1 MRKRAQVLED
11 LLECLSGSER
21 TPQDW
26 QAVVQLASE
35 TLTIGTLADVILSSR
50 GALKVPIEIRELL
63 MDVRDRARERNR
75 RLTAQLSE
83 MLPALN
89 AAGVEP
95 IVMRGMARLIGGG
108 GQKQARLISDIDLLI
123 AAERRRECMQA
134 LGELEY
140 QVFKGSEGDPAPTV
154 LCRSRD
160 VGMIDLHTQVQP
172 SYLLLGYERIAR
184 QCERTQVGQG
194 HVLLP
199 SPACQLLLTIVH
211 DQLHDGDYWRGLV
224 DVRHLIDA
232 RDLISEGV
240 DWNLLAGFFPGG
252 SPLRALQVQLRTAR
266 SLVKVPVPEELC
278 GGNWARLQLLR
289 RKLQTN
295 FQFLRPLLTLL
306 TIALD
311 PPPRSSPPEGIRKRV
326 TVKSWSKPRRFIGH
340 YLRPIASGKF
350 PAG

>member
-11 LLECLSGSER
+11 LLECLAGRAR

-26 QAVVQLASE
+26 QAVAQLASE
-35 TLTIGTLADVILSSR
+35 TLTIGTLADVILSSH
-50 GALKVPIEIRELL
+50 GALEVPVEIRELL
-63 MDVRDRARERNR
+63 MDVRDRAHERNR
-75 RLTAQLSE
+75 RLIAQLSE
-83 MLPALN
+83 LLPALN

-108 GQKQARLISDIDLLI
+108 HEQARLISDIDLLI
-123 AAERRRECMQA
+123 PAGRLPECRQA
-134 LGELEY
+134 LGNLDYE
-140 QVFKGSEGDPAPTV
+140 VFTRIQDDRVPTV

-172 SYLLLGYERIAR
+172 AYLRLGYERIAR

-194 HVLLP
+194 YVLLP
-199 SPACQLLLTIVH
+199 SPVCQLLLTIVH
-211 DQLHDGDYWRGLV
+211 DQLHDGDYWRGLI

-232 RDLISEGV
+232 RDLISEGM
-240 DWNLLAGFFPGG
+240 DWNLLAGFFPRG
-252 SPLRALQVQLRTAR
+252 SPLRALHVQLRTVR
-266 SLVKVPVPEELC
+266 NLVKVPIPEELC
-278 GGNWARLQLLR
+278 GRNWARLQLLR
-289 RKLQTN
+289 RKLQTD

-311 PPPRSSPPEGIRKRV
+311 PPPRSSPPEGIRKREAEKNRSRV
-326 TVKSWSKPRRFIGH
+326 RRFIGH

>member
-11 LLECLSGSER
+11 LLECLAGSAR
-21 TPQDW
+21 TPRDW

-50 GALKVPIEIRELL
+50 GALEVPVEIRELL
-63 MDVRDRARERNR
+63 IDVRDRARERNQ

-83 MLPALN
+83 LLPALN

-108 GQKQARLISDIDLLI
+108 REQARLISDIDLLVP
-123 AAERRRECMQA
+123 AGRLRECTQA

-140 QVFKGSEGDPAPTV
+140 QVFKGIEGDPAPTV

-172 SYLLLGYERIAR
+172 SYLLLGYERVAR
-184 QCERTQVGQG
+184 QCERTQAGQG
-194 HVLLP
+194 YVLLP
-199 SPACQLLLTIVH
+199 SPACQLMLTIVH
-211 DQLHDGDYWRGLV
+211 DQLHDGDYWRGLI

-232 RDLISEGV
+232 RHLASEGM

-278 GGNWARLQLLR
+278 GRNWARLQLLR
-289 RKLQTN
+289 RKLQTD

-311 PPPRSSPPEGIRKRV
+311 PPPRSSPPEGIRRRMAE
-326 TVKSWSKPRRFIGH
+326 KSWSKPRRFIGH

-350 PAG
+350 PVG